1 MLKENN
7 ELFNTGVNILTIVPF
22 IQLNGFFSEM
32 DVLPPGDEA
41 EKFLLLCMPR
51 SDPLK
56 SFEKD
61 FI

>member
-1 MLKENN
+1 LRENN
-7 ELFNTGVNILTIVPF
+7 ELFNTGFNIIAIYF
-22 IQLNGFFSEM
+22 IIQLNGFFSEM
-32 DVLPPGDEA
+32 DFLPPADEA

-51 SDPLK
+51 SDHLK